1 MARNANALLAEMR
14 DLMSAVEAS
23 AGLGDARS
31 LRTNLKA
38 LGAWIRERIIHA
50 PSPAKRVVEENED
63 LRQRLRVSKGG
74 FDAMVTSYKALL
86 DTFETF
92 RGTIDLVQQVKRLED
107 LPAILE
113 SIRTLRSLHTLHLVL
128 DRDIFEDRIPDDI
141 GHAPAR
147 IIRER
152 IRQFSPT
159 PHAPRLFLG
168 EVGRIENPGFFLG
181 LEHDPPQGSCFIFA
195 LGHKY
200 QQGKTIGIVSAYDPD
215 PERYAPD
222 KATDFLGHFC
232 DILACTLITALE
244 HAQLEELTVRD
255 ALTGV
260 NNRAYLERHA
270 PRILDFAVRKGLPV
284 HLLFIDLNG
293 FKAVNDTLGHEAGDL
308 VLVGVARA
316 IRGMVRKYDIFVRMG
331 GDEFVILLPGTDAAM
346 AACFVQRL
354 RETLDEIDVSDLCG
368 MDTRLGISAS
378 VGVSRHRPNQS
389 LDELIRAA
397 DLRMYEEK
405 NLPRAHN
412 HQPCP
417 DGGHA
422 ARPAGTTEP

>member
-1 MARNANALLAEMR
+1 MARNPNSLLTEMR

-38 LGAWIRERIIHA
+38 LGAWIRERILHA
-50 PSPAKRVVEENED
+50 PSLARRLTDENDD
-63 LRQRLRVSKGG
+63 LRQRLRVSKAG
-74 FDAMVTSYKALL
+74 FDSMVASYKALL

-92 RGTIDLVQQVKRLED
+92 RGTIDLVHQIKRLED
-107 LPAILE
+107 VPATLD
-113 SIRTLRSLHTLHLVL
+113 SIRKLRSLHTLHLVL
-128 DRDIFEDRIPDDI
+128 DRDIFEGRIQGDI
-141 GHAPAR
+141 GLAPAGA
-147 IIRER
+147 IRER
-152 IRQFSPT
+152 IRQFSPA

-168 EVGRIENPGFFLG
+168 EVGRVENPAFFLG
-181 LEHDPPQGSCFIFA
+181 LESDPPHGSCFIFG

-270 PRILDFAVRKGLPV
+270 PRILDFAARKRLPV

-316 IRGMVRKYDIFVRMG
+316 IRAMVRKYDIFVRMG
-331 GDEFVILLPGTDAAM
+331 GDEFVILLPDTDAAM
-346 AACFVQRL
+346 AASFVQRL
-354 RETLDEIDVSDLCG
+354 RSTLDRVDVAGLCG
-368 MDTRLGISAS
+368 LDTGLRISAS
-378 VGVSRHRPNQS
+378 VGVSLLQPGQN
-389 LDELIRAA
+389 LDDLIRAA
-397 DLRMYEEK
+397 DQRMYEEK
-405 NLPRAHN
+405 ASPGARAGRPPQPRA
-412 HQPCP
+412 
-417 DGGHA
+417 
-422 ARPAGTTEP
+422 GTDRTDKATP

>member
-1 MARNANALLAEMR
+1 MARNPNSLLTEMR

-38 LGAWIRERIIHA
+38 LGAWIRERILHA
-50 PSPAKRVVEENED
+50 PSPARRLTDENDD
-63 LRQRLRVSKGG
+63 LRQRLRVSKAG
-74 FDAMVTSYKALL
+74 FDSMVASYKALL

-92 RGTIDLVQQVKRLED
+92 RGTIDLVHQIKRLED
-107 LPAILE
+107 VPATLD
-113 SIRTLRSLHTLHLVL
+113 SIRNLRSLHTLHLVL
-128 DRDIFEDRIPDDI
+128 DRDIFEGRVQGGIDL
-141 GHAPAR
+141 APTGA
-147 IIRER
+147 IRER
-152 IRQFSPT
+152 IRQFSPA

-168 EVGRIENPGFFLG
+168 EVGRVEDPAFFLG
-181 LEHDPPQGSCFIFA
+181 LDRDPPHGSCFIFG

-244 HAQLEELTVRD
+244 HAQIEELTVRD

-270 PRILDFAVRKGLPV
+270 PRILDFAMRKRLPV

-293 FKAVNDTLGHEAGDL
+293 FKAVNDTLGHEAGDM

-316 IRGMVRKYDIFVRMG
+316 IQAMVRKYDIFVRMG
-331 GDEFVILLPGTDAAM
+331 GDEFVILLPDTDASM
-346 AACFVQRL
+346 AAIFVQRL
-354 RETLDEIDVSDLCG
+354 RRTLDGVDVAGLCG
-368 MDTRLGISAS
+368 LDTELRISAS
-378 VGVSRHRPNQS
+378 VGVSLLQPGES
-389 LDELIRAA
+389 LDDLIRAA
-397 DLRMYEEK
+397 DQRMYEEK
-405 NLPRAHN
+405 SSP
-412 HQPCP
+412 
-417 DGGHA
+417 G
-422 ARPAGTTEP
+422 ARPGRPPQRRGDTARAGKAAP